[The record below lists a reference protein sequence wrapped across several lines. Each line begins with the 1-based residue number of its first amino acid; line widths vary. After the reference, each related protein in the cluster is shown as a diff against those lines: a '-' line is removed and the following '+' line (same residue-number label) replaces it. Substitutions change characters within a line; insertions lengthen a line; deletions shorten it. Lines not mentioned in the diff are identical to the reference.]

1 MLLRMTAIWEGIAL
15 PPFRSERMGHP
26 AFVATEAMAWILLLR
41 LRLTAACFGCG
52 VEGEWGG
59 FCRDGFRVGFGGF
72 LFDGEAVA
80 FAAAAIGM
88 VRVVGFRVDAV
99 WAVATVLV
107 AAQVLLFKDGFSL
120 GNFIALPGEDGAADG
135 LVRGET
141 TAFGGQV
148 GGGDLDAVEIH
159 AGVAA
164 VEEAGVAA
172 VEEAGGE
179 GGEDA
184 GDGDLDGVAVFERGQ
199 VEGDGEAAL
208 GEVVVAVAFV
218 GESCGTAAASA
229 GANVAAEL
237 VHGSPLPDL
246 YGDCLFSMV

>member
-1 MLLRMTAIWEGIAL
+1 M
-15 PPFRSERMGHP
+15 PPFRSERMGHL

-88 VRVVGFRVDAV
+88 VRVVGFRVDTV
-99 WAVATVLV
+99 WAIATVLV

-120 GNFIALPGEDGAADG
+120 GHFIALPGEDGAADG

-159 AGVAA
+159 ACI
-164 VEEAGVAA
+164 AG

-184 GDGDLDGVAVFERGQ
+184 GDGDLDGVAVFERRQ

-208 GEVVVAVAFV
+208 GKVVVAVALV
-218 GESCGTAAASA
+218 GESGGAAAASA
-229 GANVAAEL
+229 GADVTAEL